1 MTPAAIIREA
11 QTDGVTLSISPTG
24 TIKASGDGAAV
35 NRWLSVIREHKEGIV
50 DALKVGAGDTP
61 TASRLWRIH
70 YPDLEPVEVSC
81 TPAATHAQILADY
94 PGAIVAE
101 PFTQA
106 IRRPSAPL
114 TAEEEAAILAWLA
127 YIDETTP
134 EGIADVM
141 TGCRDDA
148 DCRAYFLER
157 AKEVP
162 AKPGMVACERCRN
175 FLRGDHPHLGRCT
188 RGEPMA
194 PAGIY
199 GTDVRWCLAFE
210 GNANGR

>member
-24 TIKASGDGAAV
+24 TIMASGDGAAV
-35 NRWLSVIREHKEGIV
+35 NRWTPVIREHKAEIIG
-50 DALKVGAGDTP
+50 ALKVGAGDTV
-61 TASRLWRIH
+61 TASRFWLIH
-70 YPDLEPVEVSC
+70 YPDREPVEVSC
-81 TPAATHAQILADY
+81 TPAATHAEILAEY
-94 PGAIVAE
+94 PDAIAE
-101 PFTQA
+101 PFTPA
-106 IRRPSAPL
+106 ARKPSAPL
-114 TAEEEAAILAWLA
+114 TAKEDAAILAWLA
-127 YIDETTP
+127 HIDETTP
-134 EGIADVM
+134 EGIDDVL
-141 TGCRDDA
+141 TGCLDDA
-148 DCRAYFLER
+148 DCREYYLGR
-157 AKEVP
+157 ASEVP
-162 AKPGMVACERCRN
+162 PRPGMVACERCRN